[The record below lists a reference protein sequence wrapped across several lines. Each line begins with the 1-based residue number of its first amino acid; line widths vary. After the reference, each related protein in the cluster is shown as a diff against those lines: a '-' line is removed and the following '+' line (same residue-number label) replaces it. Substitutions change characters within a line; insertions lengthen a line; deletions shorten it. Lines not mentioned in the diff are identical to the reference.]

1 MVREGGVCGAEFVE
15 RLVLCLLRMP
25 EWGMNLGDSI

>member
-15 RLVLCLLRMP
+15 RLVLSVEDACVGD
-25 EWGMNLGDSI
+25 ELG